1 MSTGGENPGYKALE
15 KHEEQVILTIK
26 NNLEDVARFL
36 RDKKII
42 SKNLHSQVT
51 NPDARETEA
60 YRAKLVYHRLI
71 SMVEEN
77 DENYSIF
84 VDYIRNHITQSGKT
98 VRMLDQTYADQTYA
112 DPEGRTGTN
121 TQGTTE

>member
-1 MSTGGENPGYKALE
+1 MSKCKEKPGYKALE
-15 KHEEQVILTIK
+15 EHEEQVTLTIK
-26 NNLEDVARFL
+26 NNLKDVARFL

-42 SKNLHSQVT
+42 LKDLHSQVT
-51 NPDARETEA
+51 NPEARETEDNL
-60 YRAKLVYHRLI
+60 AKLVYRRLI

-84 VDYIRNHITQSGKT
+84 VDYIRNHITQSVDT
-98 VRMLDQTYADQTYA
+98 VRMLDQTYADL
-112 DPEGRTGTN
+112 DGRTGTN